1 MRGAPVKVRFQTRTS
16 ECLMRTPI
24 LFALA
29 LILLTAF
36 PSLAQ
41 PITYQGRLT
50 DAAAPLSGTVD
61 LRFRLYRAATGT
73 QQVGTQV
80 SAPATQVQDGTFT
93 ATLDF
98 GPVLFSDEERWI
110 EIDVRRASEPYTTL
124 SPRQRITA
132 APVAHKLAG
141 LQFTPSGPVAADQV
155 QDILSSMG
163 FNIEDGPSWQSFTPG
178 VTGVLD
184 RVEFEVFTL
193 GSGTFTVTMHAGVG
207 LNGPVIGTSTIS
219 LSPNATATL
228 RFSNLR
234 LFAGSAYTMSFS
246 STSTVFLYTTTS
258 PIPGTVA
265 YSYSPSFTAPR
276 QWVFRTYMRPSA
288 TISAIADQSAS
299 APWSGLTGQAEVSTP
314 AIATGWQMF
323 LTNRSVTPWRG
334 GIRLADTGFLE
345 VTNNANATTPNFAR
359 LSGTGA
365 WTAVSDRRLKHDV
378 HAAEAN
384 LAAALKLQPVT
395 FRWNLDDREDLGLI
409 AQDVREVLPHL
420 VTGDESKENLT
431 VNYSQL
437 SVVAIGAIQEQ
448 QQKIET
454 LEQRLRDLEKELVR
468 MQQLLVAP

>member
-1 MRGAPVKVRFQTRTS
+1 
-16 ECLMRTPI
+16 MRTAI
-24 LFALA
+24 LLGLA
-29 LILLTAF
+29 LLLFTTF

-80 SAPATQVQDGTFT
+80 SASATQVQDGTFT

-98 GPVLFSDEERWI
+98 GPVLSSDEERWI
-110 EIDVRRASEPYTTL
+110 EIDVRRSSEPYTTL

-132 APVAHKLAG
+132 APVAHKITG

-155 QDILSSMG
+155 QDILSSVG
-163 FNIEDGPSWQSFTPG
+163 FNIEGGPSWQSFTPG

-184 RVEFEVFTL
+184 RVEFELFTL

-219 LSPNATATL
+219 LSANSSATL
-228 RFSNLR
+228 RFNNLR

-265 YSYSPSFTAPR
+265 YSHSSSFTAPR

-288 TISAIADQSAS
+288 TISAIAEQSAS

-345 VTNNANATTPNFAR
+345 ITNNANATTPNFAR

-365 WTAVSDRRLKHDV
+365 WTAVSDRRLKHDI
-378 HAAEAN
+378 HAAEGN

-395 FRWNLDDREDLGLI
+395 FRWNNTNTLDTGLI
-409 AQDVREVLPHL
+409 AQDVRQVLPQL

-448 QQKIET
+448 QQKIES
-454 LEQRLRDLEKELVR
+454 LEQRLLDQTRRNDDLQARLEMLE
-468 MQQLLVAP
+468 QLLGATK